1 MSDQFGTIT
10 DRLADVIRVITFSRQ
25 TGTLFAE
32 HNGPQGPEKAV
43 VRFLRGK
50 MIETQATPP
59 YQGKDVQAWLEG
71 WGSCRFRF
79 DHSLEQ
85 PKEQESKPAPTAK
98 AAPRSATHAE
108 KPATSIP
115 SPVTPPPGIPIRNT
129 DPMRR
134 INHPITNPGFP
145 LWGGV
150 SQQQTD
156 PYQIPVSSTSMQR
169 VPQRRS
175 NNNEQNLRQLEQH
188 RLSRVHRQVFLLVD
202 NRRTPQE
209 LGRLT
214 SRRLDEIYVL
224 LSDLERA
231 GLITL

>member
-25 TGTLFAE
+25 TGTLVAE
-32 HNGPQGPEKAV
+32 RSGSQGSEKVV

-50 MIETQATPP
+50 LIETQSTPP
-59 YQGKDVQAWLEG
+59 YQGKDIQAWLEN

-79 DHSLEQ
+79 DHTLEQ
-85 PKEQESKPAPTAK
+85 AKEQESSPAP
-98 AAPRSATHAE
+98 PSRSVPHIE
-108 KPATSIP
+108 KPAIVP
-115 SPVTPPPGIPIRNT
+115 SPVTPLPGIPARNT
-129 DPMRR
+129 DPMQP
-134 INHPITNPGFP
+134 IHHPITNPGFP

-156 PYQIPVSSTSMQR
+156 PFQTPIPSPSMQR
-169 VPQRRS
+169 IPQRRS
-175 NNNEQNLRQLEQH
+175 MNNEQSLRQLQQQ
-188 RLSRVHRQVFLLVD
+188 RLSRLHRQVFLLVD

-224 LSDLERA
+224 LTDLERA
-231 GLITL
+231 GLIIL